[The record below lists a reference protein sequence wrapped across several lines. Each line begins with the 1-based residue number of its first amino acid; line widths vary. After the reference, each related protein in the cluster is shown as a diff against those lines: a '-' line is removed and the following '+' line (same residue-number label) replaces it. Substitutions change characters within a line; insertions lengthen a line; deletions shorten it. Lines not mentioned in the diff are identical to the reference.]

1 MTKSQGI
8 AVGSVLVLAVLV
20 IIIGHWVIGHV
31 QPDEIG
37 LPVIAILGVL
47 AVLCAL
53 ALIAVVFTSFQIADK
68 TQAMALPEGSIRAVI
83 AVSLIIL
90 FAILS
95 IHLYASLS
103 TPGEVKSVAGLKD
116 NDTAKQF
123 IADLVKGPSHIVEV
137 PSTDAN
143 KPSAYTVYY
152 QQSRDTAGDD
162 FAKQLLTMLG
172 VLLTSIT
179 SFYFG
184 AKTASS
190 AVAQGASA
198 AQSGKAPTGNV
209 TLRGIDPTTFARGSN
224 AVVLTITGDGLDF
237 VKSVKV
243 ATGSNQ
249 VEATGVTSS
258 SNTVQGSLVIGANL
272 PAGTWDVIVTDGA
285 GNVTRLPGALNV
297 T

>member
-1 MTKSQGI
+1 MTKTQGI
-8 AVGSVLVLAVLV
+8 AIGSVLVLAVLV
-20 IIIGHWVIGHV
+20 TIIGHWVFGHV
-31 QPDEIG
+31 QPDEIS

-68 TQAMALPEGSIRAVI
+68 TQAMGLPEGSIRAVI
-83 AVSLIIL
+83 AISLIFL

-103 TPGEVKSVAGLKD
+103 TPSEVKSVAGLKD

-123 IADLVKGPSHIVEV
+123 IADLVKGPSHVVEV
-137 PSTDAN
+137 HGNDAS
-143 KPSAYTVYY
+143 KPPTYTVYY
-152 QQSRDTAGDD
+152 QQSRDAAGDD

-198 AQSGKAPTGNV
+198 AQSANAPTSNV
-209 TLRGIDPTTFARGSN
+209 TLRGIAPTTFARGPN
-224 AVVLTITGDGLDF
+224 ATAFTITGDGLDL

-249 VEATGVTSS
+249 VEATGLTSS
-258 SNTVQGSLVIGANL
+258 ANTAQGSFVIGANL

-285 GNVTRLPGALNV
+285 GNVTKLPGALNV